1 MLSLDEQVRV
11 LVDNY
16 AHKISISR
24 GSMINLPN
32 LFTSANMLSG
42 IIAILLALAGRI
54 DLAPLAIFAG
64 ALFDF
69 ADGFLARKLGVSG
82 ELGKQLDS
90 LADMVT
96 FGVAPGI
103 IMLVVMSMDVEG
115 YIASRAA
122 GEVFPE
128 MIYYDFFAYIN
139 QILAGEVNYAIP
151 FFALAIPFFSIF
163 RLAKFNVDLRQT
175 DRFIGLPTPANTL
188 FFMTFPL
195 MISYGDLSQGE
206 TIVSICQPEVLAP
219 LCVLMSFM
227 LIVEIPLF
235 ALKFKQYGWKGNQ
248 IRYSFLL
255 ISAGLIIVFKTWS
268 VALIVFLYLILS
280 LLDNVIS
287 KKETDEI

>member
-1 MLSLDEQVRV
+1 
-11 LVDNY
+11 
-16 AHKISISR
+16 
-24 GSMINLPN
+24 MINLPN

-54 DLAPLAIFAG
+54 DLAPFAIFAG

-103 IMLVVMSMDVEG
+103 IILVVMSMDVQG
-115 YIASRAA
+115 YLASRAA

-128 MIYYDFFAYIN
+128 VIYYDFFAYIN
-139 QILAGEVNYAIP
+139 QILVGEVNYAVP

-195 MISYGDLSQGE
+195 MISYGDLSQSE
-206 TIVSICQPEVLAP
+206 TILSVCQPVVLAP

-235 ALKFKQYGWKGNQ
+235 ALKFKQFGWKGNE

-280 LLDNVIS
+280 LLDNVFN
-287 KKETDEI
+287 KKKTDEI

>member
-1 MLSLDEQVRV
+1 
-11 LVDNY
+11 
-16 AHKISISR
+16 
-24 GSMINLPN
+24 MINLPN

-42 IIAILLALAGRI
+42 IVAILLALAGRI
-54 DLAPLAIFAG
+54 DLAPFAIFAG

-69 ADGFLARKLGVSG
+69 ADGFLARKLGVSA

-103 IMLVVMSMDVEG
+103 IMLVVMSMDVEL
-115 YIASRAA
+115 YMDRRME

-128 MIYYDFFAYIN
+128 EVYYDFFAYVN
-139 QILAGEVNYAIP
+139 QLLSGHATYAVP

-175 DRFIGLPTPANTL
+175 DQFIGLPTPANTL

-195 MISYGDLSQGE
+195 VICFGDVSQSE
-206 TIVSICQPEVLAP
+206 WVVTICEPEVLAP
-219 LCVLMSFM
+219 LCVLMSFL

-235 ALKFKQYGWKGNQ
+235 ALKFKDLGWKGNE

-255 ISAGLIIVFKTWS
+255 ISAVFILVFKTWS

-280 LLDNVIS
+280 LVINVFN
-287 KKETDEI
+287 KKKTDEI

>member
-1 MLSLDEQVRV
+1 
-11 LVDNY
+11 
-16 AHKISISR
+16 
-24 GSMINLPN
+24 
-32 LFTSANMLSG
+32 MLSG

-54 DLAPLAIFAG
+54 DLAPFAVFAG

-69 ADGFLARKLGVSG
+69 VDGFLARKLGVSA

-96 FGVAPGI
+96 FGVAPGV
-103 IMLVVMSMDVEG
+103 IMLVVMSMDVDA
-115 YIASRAA
+115 YLASRAA

-128 MIYYDFFAYIN
+128 EVYYDFFAYIN
-139 QILAGEVNYAIP
+139 QLLAGDVNYAVP
-151 FFALAIPFFSIF
+151 FFALSIPFFSIF

-175 DRFIGLPTPANTL
+175 DHFIGLPTPANTL

-195 MISYGDLSQGE
+195 VISYGDLGQSE
-206 TIVSICQPEVLAP
+206 WVVTICQTEVLAP

-235 ALKFKQYGWKGNQ
+235 ALKFKDFGWKGNE

-255 ISAGLIIVFKTWS
+255 ISAVLILVFKTWS
-268 VALIVFLYLILS
+268 VAIIVFLYLILS
-280 LLDNVIS
+280 LLYNVLN
-287 KKETDEI
+287 KKKTDEI